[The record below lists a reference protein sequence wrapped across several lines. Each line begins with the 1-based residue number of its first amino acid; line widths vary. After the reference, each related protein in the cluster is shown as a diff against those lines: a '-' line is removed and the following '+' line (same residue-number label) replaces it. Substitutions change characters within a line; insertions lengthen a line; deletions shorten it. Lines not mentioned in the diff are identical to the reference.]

1 MDKYVVLL
9 IPTTLSFPGI
19 VEVQA
24 KCLVQLRQ
32 MLLNLVYQPFVI
44 DRLRMLHLLLPFS
57 KRDLAAS
64 TLQFHAQIKGK

>member
-1 MDKYVVLL
+1 MNKYVVFL
-9 IPTTLSFPGI
+9 IPTALFFPRV

-44 DRLRMLHLLLPFS
+44 DWLRMLHLLLPFS

>member
-1 MDKYVVLL
+1 MDKYVVSF
-9 IPTTLSFPGI
+9 IPTTLSFPRI

-32 MLLNLVYQPFVI
+32 VLLNLVYQPFVI
-44 DRLRMLHLLLPFS
+44 DWLRILHLLLPFF

-64 TLQFHAQIKGK
+64 TLQFHTLNER

>member
-19 VEVQA
+19 IEVQA

-32 MLLNLVYQPFVI
+32 MLLNLVYQPSVI
-44 DRLRMLHLLLPFS
+44 DGLRILHLLLPFF
-57 KRDLAAS
+57 KCDLAAS
-64 TLQFHAQIKGK
+64 TLQFYA

>member
-1 MDKYVVLL
+1 MNKYVVFL
-9 IPTTLSFPGI
+9 IPTALFFPRI

-44 DRLRMLHLLLPFS
+44 DGLRILHLLLPFFQ
-57 KRDLAAS
+57 RDLGAS
-64 TLQFHAQIKGK
+64 TLQFHTLNER

>member
-1 MDKYVVLL
+1 MNKYVVFL
-9 IPTTLSFPGI
+9 IPTALFFPRV

-44 DRLRMLHLLLPFS
+44 DRLRILHLSLPFF

>member
-32 MLLNLVYQPFVI
+32 MLLNLVYQPSVI
-44 DRLRMLHLLLPFS
+44 DRLSMLHLLLPFS
-57 KRDLAAS
+57 KCDLAAS

>member
-19 VEVQA
+19 VKVQA

-32 MLLNLVYQPFVI
+32 ILLNLVYQPFVI
-44 DRLRMLHLLLPFS
+44 DWLRILHFLLPFC
-57 KRDLAAS
+57 KRNLTAS
-64 TLQFHAQIKGK
+64 TLQFHA

>member
-1 MDKYVVLL
+1 MNKYVVFL
-9 IPTTLSFPGI
+9 IPTALFFPRV

-32 MLLNLVYQPFVI
+32 VLLNLVYQPFVV
-44 DRLRMLHLLLPFS
+44 DWPRMFHLLLPFF

-64 TLQFHAQIKGK
+64 TLQFHTLNER

>member
-1 MDKYVVLL
+1 MNKYVVFL
-9 IPTTLSFPGI
+9 IPTALFFPRI

-32 MLLNLVYQPFVI
+32 VLLNLVYQPSVI
-44 DRLRMLHLLLPFS
+44 DRLSMLHLLLPFS
-57 KRDLAAS
+57 KCDLAAS

>member
-32 MLLNLVYQPFVI
+32 MLLNLVYQPSVI
-44 DRLRMLHLLLPFS
+44 DWFRILHLLLPFS